1 MRESKTH
8 ELITLIYR
16 CFIVFFCICFMANIL
31 GLLLVFFQTGY
42 FEFNWKEITLLS
54 LKQGGC
60 QFISWIG
67 NMDKGKDRRASEQ

>member
-31 GLLLVFFQTGY
+31 GLLLVFFRLVILNLTG
-42 FEFNWKEITLLS
+42 KKLLCS
-54 LKQGGC
+54 PLNRGGV
-60 QFISWIG
+60 SVYLLDWEYG
-67 NMDKGKDRRASEQ
+67 